1 MEFLGVEWQMMSEW
15 WWLRHMGFPC
25 VCDTGGTWNEFGRS
39 PACVCRL
46 LRPLRLIV
54 AWDNRITLC
63 ARVHVSVC
71 LHAGSHACRPVGA
84 LTRGVGDMSVCLCMD
99 LRLCGWAHSDMSQAT
114 SRPHKSMSLGGGIL
128 MWKWEQWFLLLNVDK
143 KQSPLNSRP
152 KMMDQLLMC
161 LPSHCE
167 RVSVCVGECALA
179 CKLVHVH
186 VHFPVWCHVS
196 SVSLCLSAYSRVYFH
211 SARH

>member
-1 MEFLGVEWQMMSEW
+1 
-15 WWLRHMGFPC
+15 MGLLC
-25 VCDTGGTWNEFGRS
+25 VLVYLWMCASVFARARACVYVYVC
-39 PACVCRL
+39 ACVC
-46 LRPLRLIV
+46 
-54 AWDNRITLC
+54 
-63 ARVHVSVC
+63 
-71 LHAGSHACRPVGA
+71 AGIHACRSAWV
-84 LTRGVGDMSVCLCMD
+84 LMRGVRDISVCLCMD

-152 KMMDQLLMC
+152 KMMDQLLMH

-167 RVSVCVGECALA
+167 RVSVCVGGCVLA

-186 VHFPVWCHVS
+186 VHFSVCCHVS
-196 SVSLCLSAYSRVYFH
+196 SVSLCLSAYSRVCFH
-211 SARH
+211 PVWH